1 MKTQPLSAHI
11 QTSAYEGQERSLRS
25 QLVGEICE
33 RLIEW
38 SEVENREKVKLWIM
52 SLATIASD
60 DESTEAV
67 WLYLRISTGDL
78 GQLTASYSELGRQR
92 NRTKQ
97 AQQQETE
104 RAMRVI
110 AKHKPQLAKH
120 LAELLRHHQSK
131 E

>member
-1 MKTQPLSAHI
+1 MKTYPLSP
-11 QTSAYEGQERSLRS
+11 SLNESPYDGQERSQRS

-38 SEVENREKVKLWIM
+38 SELEGREKVKLWLM
-52 SLATIASD
+52 SLATIAAD
-60 DESTEAV
+60 DESTEAI

-78 GQLTASYSELGRQR
+78 GQLTASYSELGKKR

-110 AKHKPQLAKH
+110 SRHKPQLAIH

>member
-1 MKTQPLSAHI
+1 
-11 QTSAYEGQERSLRS
+11 
-25 QLVGEICE
+25 
-33 RLIEW
+33 
-38 SEVENREKVKLWIM
+38 M
-52 SLATIASD
+52 SLGAIASD
-60 DESTEAV
+60 PDSNEAL
-67 WLYLRISTGDL
+67 WLYVRISTGDL

-120 LAELLRHHQSK
+120 MSELLSLQK
-131 E
+131 EPKQEFAKEMVTSGTNVADIFRYKK

>member
-1 MKTQPLSAHI
+1 
-11 QTSAYEGQERSLRS
+11 
-25 QLVGEICE
+25 
-33 RLIEW
+33 
-38 SEVENREKVKLWIM
+38 VKLWIM

-78 GQLTASYSELGRQR
+78 GELTASYSELGKKR

-110 AKHKPQLAKH
+110 ARHKPQLAKH
-120 LAELLRHHQSK
+120 LGELLRHHETS

>member
-1 MKTQPLSAHI
+1 MKALPLTAALHLQP
-11 QTSAYEGQERSLRS
+11 YEGQERSLRS

-38 SEVENREKVKLWIM
+38 SEVEDREKVKLWIM

-78 GQLTASYSELGRQR
+78 GELTASYSELGKKR

-110 AKHKPQLAKH
+110 ARHKPQLAKH
-120 LAELLRHHQSK
+120 LGELLRHHQTS